1 MYSFSYD
8 WIILKPADDNS
19 LVETSFPGLFQ
30 LPWWFFYGLWFGQL
44 PAVNVF
50 LEETCLEL

>member
-30 LPWWFFYGLWFGQL
+30 LPWWFFCGLWFGQL